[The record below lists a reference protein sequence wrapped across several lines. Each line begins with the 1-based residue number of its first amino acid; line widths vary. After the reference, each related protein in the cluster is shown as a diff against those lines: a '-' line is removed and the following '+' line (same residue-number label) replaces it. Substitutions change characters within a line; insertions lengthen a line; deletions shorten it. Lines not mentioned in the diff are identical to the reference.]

1 VTGRIKP
8 NTLENMRLLSLY
20 FILAVISSCA
30 GNPEKSLQKDASRE
44 QEHASLRLE
53 YLRKGGEIVSL
64 SQAELLKNVSRA
76 MQSGGPGYAIDF
88 CNERAL
94 PLKDSL
100 SRANQCQ
107 IRRIALRYRNPAD
120 SPSEGTEKEQLTR
133 YQEAHQAGESLEPQA
148 QVFDDR
154 IEYYHPIIIDRGTCL
169 VCHGTPGT
177 QIAEET
183 MQIIRERYPDDLAT
197 GFAMND
203 FRGAWKVTFMRNN
216 R

>member
-1 VTGRIKP
+1 
-8 NTLENMRLLSLY
+8 MRLITLFL
-20 FILAVISSCA
+20 ILAVISSCA
-30 GNPEKSLQKDASRE
+30 GNREKSVQETGTIDQDTENLE
-44 QEHASLRLE
+44 QENASLEQE
-53 YLRKGGEIVSL
+53 YLQKGGEIVSL
-64 SQAELLKNVSRA
+64 SQAELLKNVSGA
-76 MQSGGPGYAIDF
+76 MQSGGPVHAIDF

-100 SRANQCQ
+100 SQANQCQ

-120 SPSEGTEKEQLTR
+120 RPREGTEKDQLSG
-133 YQEAHQAGESLEPQA
+133 YQETHLAGEPLEPEVY
-148 QVFDDR
+148 VFDDR

-203 FRGAWKVTFMRNN
+203 FRGAWKVTFMKK
-216 R
+216 